1 MTTRYQVRGQNMDGI
16 TGWFVV
22 DTHHPFYK
30 MYPNDYSG
38 FNCFGLSMKKQEMI
52 DLAEKMNK
60 ETAE

>member
-1 MTTRYQVRGQNMDGI
+1 
-16 TGWFVV
+16 
-22 DTHHPFYK
+22 